1 MNCKYI
7 TKNDELCA
15 NLVYPPYVD
24 SLSVGI
30 RTKETYIALLN
41 KALCEGTYENEKL
54 YISASISS
62 LKELH
67 MKSDSSIKRTLLEL
81 EKVGLIE
88 RKRQGGGKV
97 NKIFIKKIEE

>member
-1 MNCKYI
+1 MNYKYI
-7 TKNDELCA
+7 TKKDELCA
-15 NLVYPPYVD
+15 NLVYPPYVGG
-24 SLSVGI
+24 LSVGI

-54 YISASISS
+54 FISASIFS

-81 EKVGLIE
+81 EQARLIE

-97 NKIFIKKIEE
+97 KKYLLKKHY